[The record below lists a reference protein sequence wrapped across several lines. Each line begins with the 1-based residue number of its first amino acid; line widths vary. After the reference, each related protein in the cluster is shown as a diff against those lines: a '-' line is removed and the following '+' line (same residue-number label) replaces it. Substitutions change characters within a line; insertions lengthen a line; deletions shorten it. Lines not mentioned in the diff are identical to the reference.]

1 MNLCY
6 VHSMLGNC
14 HMQARDKLSRDTE
27 LRNKGERTRYICETQ
42 TSLLLPVSL
51 AILITL
57 NSKSRIYL
65 TYHLL
70 LDFKWFF
77 SGNNYIC
84 EYHLRQR
91 C

>member
-1 MNLCY
+1 
-6 VHSMLGNC
+6 
-14 HMQARDKLSRDTE
+14 MQARDKLSRDTE

-70 LDFKWFF
+70 LDFKWFS
-77 SGNNYIC
+77 SGNNYIF